1 VVRLTRRAAM
11 YDRELQRG
19 FWVAFWNGPFKSQ
32 PVQASSIRE
41 EETAVCLDCQVYF
54 NIRSRTCPKCDGEQ
68 FWLIS
73 NWKKQPARMAAP
85 VRIAV
90 A

>member
-1 VVRLTRRAAM
+1 M
-11 YDRELQRG
+11 SESREFPRG
-19 FWVAFWNGPFKSQ
+19 FVASFLNGPVRPPFM
-32 PVQASSIRE
+32 QASSIRE
-41 EETAVCLDCQVYF
+41 EKTAVCLDCQVYF